1 MGLASATW
9 GSLPSFQSKQV
20 ANSKKRYGFSGNSFI
35 ACVEFGKKIKAK
47 SIVTGGQSFDPSSK
61 HFTDQA
67 QMYIDGNFKDVLF
80 YKEDVMKHVER
91 KYHPGE

>member
-1 MGLASATW
+1 MHNSDDLDG
-9 GSLPSFQSKQV
+9 V
-20 ANSKKRYGFSGNSFI
+20 AQRMLRVKAKKC
-35 ACVEFGKKIKAK
+35 AGKKIKAK

-67 QMYIDGNFKDVLF
+67 EMYIDGNFKDVLF